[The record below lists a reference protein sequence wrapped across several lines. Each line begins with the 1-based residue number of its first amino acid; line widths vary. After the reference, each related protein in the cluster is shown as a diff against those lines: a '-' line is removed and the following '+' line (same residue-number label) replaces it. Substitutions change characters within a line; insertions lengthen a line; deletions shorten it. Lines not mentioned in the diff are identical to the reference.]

1 MGFKCGM
8 CMENGREGG
17 STIVA
22 LWDANNAYPSIWQ
35 NGVDWLMYK
44 GGVRGRL
51 WRILRD
57 MERGLESQVRVNGN
71 MIKIKRHER
80 GANQGAVAPPHRWK
94 FIMAEW
100 LYECERREMGTE
112 IGGERI
118 PGLGYVDDVSTMTE
132 EVSELINMKFH
143 REVFGRKWGMGGNR
157 QKMKY
162 IVRGERKGAKKKE
175 EDMRKT
181 GMKTKKE
188 VKVLG
193 ELIGWDPAR
202 CPGQVQAAYKKMK
215 GAAKTLEWMVWR
227 GSVVDADILE
237 RLFDAIVGSLAAA
250 HLIHT
255 RITKGEEKR
264 IEAIK
269 AGMAKRFLGVG
280 KRASATGAMLRVGWT
295 SVMVGVWKAKLAFY
309 WRLRTAEGL
318 VRRILDKTIER
329 MEEKAD
335 IEFSGRVGFLKE
347 VKEMLAET
355 KMLQYWGKGGWEMKK
370 RVWKR
375 IVKEALGRWETEKRE
390 RWRRQKRISS
400 QRLIVETGKNGNLR
414 KEGERG
420 IRALIATTQL
430 MVTRGCGGGAE
441 GCEMCSEEE
450 EGNTEHVVLRCKK
463 WEVEREEALGRRRG
477 RMGKGERWRK
487 LTEEKS
493 GREFLKKIQ
502 RGYREELGVECI
514 PWVDGLGRNG
524 AGDGVWRAIRK
535 VAKWLEKEKQ
545 LG

>member
-1 MGFKCGM
+1 MSKDGSPGNDLITARMLWEAGPILWKKLAALFTKYLKEGGVPEEFKKDVIVPLFKRGDRYWAKNYRPVSLMSVGAKLIQRILYARVLEWDKQKERGLTGPYNFGSVKGRDRHMVLWVLNVVCAWKM
-8 CMENGREGG
+8 GREGG

-35 NGVDWLMYK
+35 DGVDWLMYK

-51 WRILRD
+51 WKILRD

-112 IGGERI
+112 MGGERI
-118 PGLGYVDDVSTMTE
+118 PGLGYVDDMSTMTE
-132 EVSELINMKFH
+132 EVSELINMKFQ
-143 REVFGRKWGMGGNR
+143 REVFGRKWGMEW
-157 QKMKY
+157 KPAKDEY

-215 GAAKTLEWMVWR
+215 GAAKTLEWMIWR

-264 IEAIK
+264 IEAIIK

-280 KRASATGAMLRVGWT
+280 KRASATGAMIRVGWT
-295 SVMVGVWKAKLAFY
+295 SVMVGVWKARLAFY
-309 WRLRTAEGL
+309 WRLRTAVGL

-329 MEEKAD
+329 IEEKAD
-335 IEFSGRVGFLKE
+335 VEFSGRVGFLKE

-355 KMLQYWGKGGWEMKK
+355 ILPSQ
-370 RVWKR
+370 
-375 IVKEALGRWETEKRE
+375 IVVFDT
-390 RWRRQKRISS
+390 ITHC
-400 QRLIVETGKNGNLR
+400 V
-414 KEGERG
+414 
-420 IRALIATTQL
+420 IA
-430 MVTRGCGGGAE
+430 
-441 GCEMCSEEE
+441 
-450 EGNTEHVVLRCKK
+450 
-463 WEVEREEALGRRRG
+463 
-477 RMGKGERWRK
+477 
-487 LTEEKS
+487 
-493 GREFLKKIQ
+493 
-502 RGYREELGVECI
+502 
-514 PWVDGLGRNG
+514 
-524 AGDGVWRAIRK
+524 
-535 VAKWLEKEKQ
+535 
-545 LG
+545 